1 MPRLSPAVGKWEQSV
16 LSAPIP
22 DVTKD
27 TIPGELRDAFQS
39 RMQLSEHLEPNLG
52 GALRY
57 LLDHCGSMARPLI
70 VYRLAMAYGID
81 RDRALDLAIALEYF
95 HTASLVFD
103 DLPCMDNA
111 TIRRGTS
118 CVHVRYGES
127 VAMLAA
133 LALINRAYSLTW
145 RATDSCSKKVQRN
158 ALIYLELRL
167 GVHGLLHG
175 QSMDLNYSAL
185 PHTRASAERVAQG
198 KTVSLISLT
207 VVLPA
212 IIGGAPPRQQ
222 KLLERISACW
232 GLIYQ
237 ITDDLKDVLNG
248 ASISGKTAG
257 RDELL
262 GRPNTVLAV
271 GVRAAVERVGRLMHA
286 GDRAL
291 ESLLLINPG
300 LHFLSEFRSGLKENL
315 DRVIEATGVIPI
327 DRKR

>member
-1 MPRLSPAVGKWEQSV
+1 MPRLSPAVGKWEQSI

-22 DVTKD
+22 DETKD
-27 TIPGELRDAFQS
+27 TIPGELREAFRS
-39 RMQLSEHLEPNLG
+39 RLQLSSYLEPNLA

-57 LLDHCGSMARPLI
+57 LLDHCGSMARPRI
-70 VYRLAMAYGID
+70 VYRLATAYGID
-81 RDRALDLAIALEYF
+81 RDRALDLAVALEYF

-111 TIRRGTS
+111 AMRRGAP

-133 LALINRAYSLTW
+133 LALINRAYSLMW
-145 RATDSCSKKVQRN
+145 RATDSCSTKLQRK

-167 GVHGLLHG
+167 GVQGLLNG

-185 PHTRASAERVAQG
+185 PHTRASAEKVAQG

-207 VVLPA
+207 LVLPA
-212 IIGGAPPRQQ
+212 IVGGAPPRQQ
-222 KLLERISACW
+222 KLLERISECW
-232 GLIYQ
+232 GLVYQ
-237 ITDDLKDVLNG
+237 ITDDLKDVLNS
-248 ASISGKTAG
+248 ASFSGKTAG

-271 GVRAAVERVGRLMHA
+271 GVPAAAERVGRLMHT
-286 GDRAL
+286 GDRTL
-291 ESLLLINPG
+291 KSLLLVNPG
-300 LHFLSEFRSGLKENL
+300 LDFLNDFRSGLKENL
-315 DRVIEATGVIPI
+315 DRVIVATGVIPI